1 MEAKYIKKLW
11 KLKDYE
17 KVKGDL
23 FIRVL
28 NIKRNRDILDGGIY
42 VVQDDFA
49 LVVCQKLDEAENE
62 RVSVTVPAGFLDEW
76 GKTREEVL
84 KTAYENTTEMLFV
97 RLIGMDE
104 VTEEPYSAG
113 KELWEVEAS
122 EKKDDHGYCLGLGSE
137 GLGCA
142 WVFIPG
148 NIEKVCRAMGA
159 EEVYIVP
166 LSVNEAVFH
175 DVRKITDMENLWRS
189 FWDTVAS
196 YIPAEEFLTVH
207 IYRYSMKTGKL
218 TTIMPDEGVIKSY
231 QQGKDSKWRKEYLD
245 MQE

>member
-62 RVSVTVPAGFLDEW
+62 WVSVTVPAGFLDEW

-84 KTAYENTTEMLFV
+84 KTAYENTTKMLFV

-113 KELWEVEAS
+113 KELWEVEA
-122 EKKDDHGYCLGLGSE
+122 
-137 GLGCA
+137 
-142 WVFIPG
+142 
-148 NIEKVCRAMGA
+148 
-159 EEVYIVP
+159 
-166 LSVNEAVFH
+166 
-175 DVRKITDMENLWRS
+175 
-189 FWDTVAS
+189 
-196 YIPAEEFLTVH
+196 FLTVH

-218 TTIMPDEGVIKSY
+218 TPIMPDEDVIKSY

>member
-1 MEAKYIKKLW
+1 MSQFPRIVSALSLYIAFSWLCDCK
-11 KLKDYE
+11 
-17 KVKGDL
+17 
-23 FIRVL
+23 I
-28 NIKRNRDILDGGIY
+28 I
-42 VVQDDFA
+42 
-49 LVVCQKLDEAENE
+49 EAEISLLRMVAISLSNCGIC
-62 RVSVTVPAGFLDEW
+62 P
-76 GKTREEVL
+76 
-84 KTAYENTTEMLFV
+84 MLANSSQ
-97 RLIGMDE
+97 I
-104 VTEEPYSAG
+104 
-113 KELWEVEAS
+113 S

-245 MQE
+245 MPE

>member
-42 VVQDDFA
+42 VVQDDSA
-49 LVVCQKLDEAENE
+49 LTVCQKLDEAEDE
-62 RVSVTVPAGFLDEW
+62 RISVMVPASFLTEW

-113 KELWEVEAS
+113 KELWEVEA
-122 EKKDDHGYCLGLGSE
+122 
-137 GLGCA
+137 
-142 WVFIPG
+142 
-148 NIEKVCRAMGA
+148 
-159 EEVYIVP
+159 
-166 LSVNEAVFH
+166 
-175 DVRKITDMENLWRS
+175 
-189 FWDTVAS
+189 
-196 YIPAEEFLTVH
+196 FLTVH

-218 TTIMPDEGVIKSY
+218 TTIMPDEEVIKSY

-245 MQE
+245 MPE

>member
-49 LVVCQKLDEAENE
+49 LTVCQKLDEAEDE
-62 RVSVTVPAGFLDEW
+62 RISVMVPASFLTEW

-84 KTAYENTTEMLFV
+84 KTAYENTTKMLFV

-142 WVFIPG
+142 WV
-148 NIEKVCRAMGA
+148 
-159 EEVYIVP
+159 YIVP

-196 YIPAEEFLTVH
+196 YIPAEEFLAVH

-218 TTIMPDEGVIKSY
+218 TTIMPDEEVIKSY

-245 MQE
+245 MPE